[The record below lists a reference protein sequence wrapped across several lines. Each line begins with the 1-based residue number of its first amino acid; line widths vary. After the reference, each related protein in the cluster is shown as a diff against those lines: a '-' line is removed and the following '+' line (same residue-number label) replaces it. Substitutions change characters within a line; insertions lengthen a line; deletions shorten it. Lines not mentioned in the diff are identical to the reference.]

1 MSDLLPDEIKKQSVQ
16 ILREWL
22 ESCTRNGKIARNTV
36 AMGIVVFDHLRRA
49 CPVSRAEV
57 ISQGGE
63 VSGARSGLGKILESY
78 GIPSGYLKE
87 VTTRQGHQDGQRLFD
102 QLEWGRLLAGLTEDE
117 KNKFNGILDQ
127 IYQKT
132 NEVERINHIQ
142 LEIDQLR
149 TMPANQNVVRYLR
162 NQQAFLIREA
172 RDLPRTYQTDERFV
186 KG

>member
-1 MSDLLPDEIKKQSVQ
+1 
-16 ILREWL
+16 
-22 ESCTRNGKIARNTV
+22 
-36 AMGIVVFDHLRRA
+36 MGPVKGVNIGDVV
-49 CPVSRAEV
+49 
-57 ISQGGE
+57 
-63 VSGARSGLGKILESY
+63 ARSGNYTEPGVVVDKR
-78 GIPSGYLKE
+78 K
-87 VTTRQGHQDGQRLFD
+87 DGSVIVDTEPMVVNQYHRYTNTS
-102 QLEWGRLLAGLTEDE
+102 GLTEDE

-132 NEVERINHIQ
+132 NEVERINDIQ

>member
-1 MSDLLPDEIKKQSVQ
+1 MNSVKGVN
-16 ILREWL
+16 I
-22 ESCTRNGKIARNTV
+22 GD
-36 AMGIVVFDHLRRA
+36 VV
-49 CPVSRAEV
+49 
-57 ISQGGE
+57 
-63 VSGARSGLGKILESY
+63 ARSGNYTEPGVVVSKNKNGSVIVDTEPMVVNQYHRYTNTS
-78 GIPSGYLKE
+78 
-87 VTTRQGHQDGQRLFD
+87 
-102 QLEWGRLLAGLTEDE
+102 GLTEEE

-132 NEVERINHIQ
+132 NEVERINDIQ